1 MIPAELSQGRYIS
14 LTTFR
19 KDGTPVATPVWFA
32 AEDDELYVWTRI
44 DSWKVKRLRRDPHVV
59 VATCDMR
66 GRIPAGA
73 QRLDGTGRFLD
84 ADGLK
89 AVRKRLAR
97 KYTWQWWLT
106 DWPATIARRGKRPHI
121 AIAVKL

>member
-1 MIPAELSQGRYIS
+1 MIPAEVSQARYIS
-14 LTTFR
+14 LTTYR

-32 AEDDELYVWTRI
+32 AEGDELYVWTRI
-44 DSWKVKRLRRDPHVV
+44 DSWKVKRLRRDPR
-59 VATCDMR
+59 VAVAACDVR
-66 GRIPAGA
+66 GRIADGA
-73 QRLDGTGRFLD
+73 AHLEGTGRLLD

-106 DWPATIARRGKRPHI
+106 DVPATIARRGKQPHV

>member
-1 MIPAELSQGRYIS
+1 MIPAELSRGRYVS

-32 AEDDELYVWTRI
+32 VEGDELYVWTRI
-44 DSWKVKRLRRDPHVV
+44 DSWKVKRLRRDPRVV
-59 VATCDMR
+59 VAACDVR
-66 GRIPAGA
+66 GRIAA
-73 QRLDGTGRFLD
+73 DATRLEGTGRLLD

-106 DWPATIARRGKRPHI
+106 DLPATVARLGKRPHV
-121 AIAVKL
+121 AIAVKF